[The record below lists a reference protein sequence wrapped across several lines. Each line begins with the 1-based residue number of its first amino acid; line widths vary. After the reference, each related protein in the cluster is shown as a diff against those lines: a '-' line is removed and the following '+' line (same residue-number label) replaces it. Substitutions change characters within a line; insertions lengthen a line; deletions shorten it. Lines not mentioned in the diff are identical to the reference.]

1 MKNRFT
7 ISEYTLPIVTVICVL
22 LSGSASAQASD
33 GGGTVPSPAITSPSA
48 TTSAADT
55 AVAGTKMHED
65 NFTIGI
71 DDVLA
76 VNVWKEPEI
85 SRSVPVRSDGKI
97 SLPLVGEVQAS
108 GETPKQL
115 EAKISAQL
123 ANYISKPEVTVIVQQ
138 IKSQ

>member
-22 LSGSASAQASD
+22 LSGSASAQSSD
-33 GGGTVPSPAITSPSA
+33 GGGTVPSPAITSPS
-48 TTSAADT
+48 TTSAPDT
-55 AVAGTKMHED
+55 AVSGTKMHQD
-65 NFTIGI
+65 TFTIGI

-97 SLPLVGEVQAS
+97 SLPLVGE
-108 GETPKQL
+108 
-115 EAKISAQL
+115 
-123 ANYISKPEVTVIVQQ
+123 
-138 IKSQ
+138 